1 MRYTIRYND
10 VMTKYWPMDK
20 AMEAVDAV
28 VLREQLASMIDL
40 SFIEQP
46 VKRCAVQRFQAASI
60 KTYDNE
66 RVYINN
72 RIWYCGNTV
81 KWLVK
86 EARLILR
93 AWEREGLL

>member
-1 MRYTIRYND
+1 
-10 VMTKYWPMDK
+10 MTKYWPMDK

-28 VLREQLASMIDL
+28 VLREQLASMPEAHRARWIDL

-46 VKRCAVQRFQAASI
+46 TVKRCAVQRLQAASI

-81 KWLVK
+81 EWLVK